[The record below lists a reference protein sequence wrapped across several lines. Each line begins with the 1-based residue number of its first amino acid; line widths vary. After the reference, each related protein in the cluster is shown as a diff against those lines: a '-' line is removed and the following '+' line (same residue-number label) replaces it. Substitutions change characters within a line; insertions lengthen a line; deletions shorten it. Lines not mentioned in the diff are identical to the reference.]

1 MKKLVVEGRRGKK
14 REEEGPVF
22 STTFLSN
29 VTGTYLII
37 FNYSCIIN
45 ERNLTILQ
53 CNN

>member
-1 MKKLVVEGRRGKK
+1 MKKLVVEGRL
-14 REEEGPVF
+14 EGPVF